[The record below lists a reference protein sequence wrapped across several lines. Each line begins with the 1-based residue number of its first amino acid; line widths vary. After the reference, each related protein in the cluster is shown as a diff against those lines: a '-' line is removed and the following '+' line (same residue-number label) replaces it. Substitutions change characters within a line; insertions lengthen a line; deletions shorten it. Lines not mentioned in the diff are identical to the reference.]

1 MVTKSA
7 IFYLILEDTVAL
19 HGKNNLQQMYQPET
33 DAFIGIILEDTI
45 ALRGKIIFIICII

>member
-33 DAFIGIILEDTI
+33 DTFIGIILEDTI
-45 ALRGKIIFIICII
+45 ALRGKIIFMICII